1 MEYINQI
8 AVGAVVVLLGA
19 HFGLHFYFKAIKK
32 KQDKQRAA
40 KRAAQSKETQEDK
53 SNSENS

>member
-1 MEYINQI
+1 MEYINEI
-8 AVGAVVVLLGA
+8 AIGAVVVLLGA

-40 KRAAQSKETQEDK
+40 KRAAQSKETQVEK
-53 SNSENS
+53 SE